1 MIAAGDAGRPVLL
14 PVVGSGAEIIGVEFV
29 EASAAQMESAHGD
42 GSGEETL
49 AELGE
54 EETDQR
60 SGETMRELAFFIRR
74 A

>member
-1 MIAAGDAGRPVLL
+1 
-14 PVVGSGAEIIGVEFV
+14 
-29 EASAAQMESAHGD
+29 MESAHGD
-42 GSGEETL
+42 GSGEEPL

-60 SGETMRELAFFIRR
+60 SGESMRELAFFIRR